1 LKDPANFLP
10 EHGPKD
16 CWCSQWRQEKEA
28 AAVELQQETTS
39 SSSQQ
44 ILKADSVEDA
54 WLPTSTFLLKALEV
68 SDSMEKLHKPESGRH
83 P

>member
-1 LKDPANFLP
+1 
-10 EHGPKD
+10 
-16 CWCSQWRQEKEA
+16 
-28 AAVELQQETTS
+28 VELQQETTS
-39 SSSQQ
+39 LSSQQ

-68 SDSMEKLHKPESGRH
+68 SYSMEKLHKPESGRH